1 MNKYFLKIATY
12 TLKVYC
18 ITNYANSPNKKDN
31 IGLEPMK

>member
-12 TLKVYC
+12 IYC
-18 ITNYANSPNKKDN
+18 IIHYANSPNKKDN